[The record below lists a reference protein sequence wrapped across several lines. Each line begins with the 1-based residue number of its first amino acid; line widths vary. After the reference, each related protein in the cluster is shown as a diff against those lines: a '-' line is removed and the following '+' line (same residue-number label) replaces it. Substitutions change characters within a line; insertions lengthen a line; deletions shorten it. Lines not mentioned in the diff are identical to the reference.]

1 VVDRPLDAVA
11 SLPSADVLV
20 GEAPVLFP
28 LALDVSPMA
37 AMLNAELADH
47 PVYDGIELQR
57 FDDEVHGRGVLVFLS
72 RREDR
77 TVDYYLDPDLRVDR
91 ASYHIGGGTG
101 QWVECEELRGAVLDV
116 TDIGVHADV
125 RFTDVEGREVEV
137 RVDDRLA
144 GRRRPGVLLAPIGA
158 SIDHPVSLLL
168 VYLHGFDLVRRVS
181 PDPLIRIDGRIVA
194 TGQLPGAAV
203 HRRHLIKY
211 AGPLAVADLCRTAD
225 GPLAAVAPEDP
236 GDARLDATGRAVTGV
251 RVRSGAA
258 RAELVLDP
266 PFPSLTDL
274 TVGRLRTGL
283 WHVNVD
289 GVTLTGGT
297 WKALRRPD
305 RVEVGLDVTRR
316 WDPPRGLPWLY
327 ALVTRVL
334 PTFRRWP
341 TTYRWRAE
349 VTLPDPA
356 SGAVAHLTSRWE
368 RTGEDLGGA
377 YRRATQR

>member
-1 VVDRPLDAVA
+1 VVDRPLDAVV
-11 SLPSADVLV
+11 SSPSSDLLV
-20 GEAPVLFP
+20 GEPPLLFP
-28 LALDVSPMA
+28 LALDVSPVA
-37 AMLNAELADH
+37 AMLNTELADDA
-47 PVYDGIELQR
+47 VYDGFELQR
-57 FDDEVHGRGVLVFLS
+57 FDDEVHGRGVLAFLT

-77 TVDYYLDPDLRVDR
+77 TVDYYVDPDLRVDR
-91 ASYHIGGGTG
+91 ASYHLGGGTG
-101 QWVECEELRGAVLDV
+101 RWVECEELRDAVLEV
-116 TDIGVHADV
+116 TDLGVHADV
-125 RFTDVEGREVEV
+125 RFTDLDGREVEL

-144 GRRRPGVLLAPIGA
+144 GRRRPGVLLAPVGA
-158 SIDHPVSLLL
+158 GIEHPLSLLL

-181 PDPLIRIDGRIVA
+181 PDPLIRIDGHIVS
-194 TGQLPGAAV
+194 TGRLPGAAV

-211 AGPLAVADLCRTAD
+211 AGPLAVANLCRAVD
-225 GPLAAVAPEDP
+225 GPLAAVAAEDP
-236 GDARLDATGRAVTGV
+236 GDTGLDPTGRAVTGV
-251 RVRSGAA
+251 RVRSGPA
-258 RAELVLDP
+258 RAELVLEP

-283 WHVNVD
+283 WHVNLD

-297 WKALRRPD
+297 WKALRRSD

-356 SGAVAHLTSRWE
+356 SGAPAHLTSRWE
-368 RTGEDLGGA
+368 RTGEELGSA
-377 YRRATQR
+377 YRRATRS